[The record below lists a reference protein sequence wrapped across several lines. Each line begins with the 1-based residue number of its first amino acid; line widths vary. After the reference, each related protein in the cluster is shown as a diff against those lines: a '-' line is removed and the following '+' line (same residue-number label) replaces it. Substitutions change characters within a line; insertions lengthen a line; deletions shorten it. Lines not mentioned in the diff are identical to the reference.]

1 MSNNIAIR
9 IGKSIKKHRDAA
21 GLTQEQLAEKVGV
34 GRVAVARWEIGATS
48 PSLEMIETVA
58 KILGVHPAVVAVE
71 IFSE

>member
-1 MSNNIAIR
+1 MSNNIAVR

-34 GRVAVARWEIGATS
+34 GRVAVARWEIGATA